1 MGQCELR
8 DWIISRRRS
17 GRAQQ
22 ANPALASSASKAHL
36 KWILSPVE
44 DLARSPIALRS
55 ALCDLARYWARSRL
69 PPRGDQ
75 FQRR

>member
-8 DWIISRRRS
+8 DWLISRRRS

-22 ANPALASSASKAHL
+22 ANPALASSASKAPS
-36 KWILSPVE
+36 KWFLSPLE

-55 ALCDLARYWARSRL
+55 ALCVLACHWARSRL
-69 PPRGDQ
+69 PP
-75 FQRR
+75 